1 MKHHVAKAKNGVTVY
16 VNLIGSQ
23 ASESIAQ
30 HPYLLGLVKE
40 LLQKTRLSGQR
51 LYFDKDMG
59 RPVGSGNVVETSDKD
74 TILYAQ
80 ALKSETYKR
89 FVKNGK
95 PLSTQHITVIL
106 ARDDD
111 GSYELI
117 DTWVGPMRPPHPGT
131 PDETKASRLYWD
143 SHAFVLDREP
153 IKLRTLTKTC
163 PY

>member
-1 MKHHVAKAKNGVTVY
+1 MNHPIAQAKNGVTVY

-23 ASESIAQ
+23 AAESIAQ

-40 LLQKTRLSGQR
+40 LLQKTSLTGPEA
-51 LYFDKDMG
+51 YFDRDMG
-59 RPVGSGNVVETSDKD
+59 RPVGSANVVETSPKD

-80 ALKSETYKR
+80 ALHDESYKR

-95 PLSTQHITVIL
+95 PLSTQHISVVL
-106 ARDDD
+106 HRDDT
-111 GSYELI
+111 GNYELI
-117 DTWVGPMRPPHPGT
+117 NTWVGPLRPPHPGT
-131 PDETKASRLYWD
+131 GSETKASRTYWD
-143 SHAFVLDREP
+143 NHAFVLDREP

>member
-1 MKHHVAKAKNGVTVY
+1 MKHPVAKAKNDVTVY

-40 LLQKTRLSGQR
+40 TLQKTNLTGPR

-59 RPVGSGNVVETSDKD
+59 RPIGSGNVVETSEKD

-80 ALKSETYKR
+80 ALKGEVYKR
-89 FVKNGK
+89 YVKNGR
-95 PLSTQHITVIL
+95 PQPTQHITIIL
-106 ARDDD
+106 SRDDE
-111 GSYELI
+111 GNYELI
-117 DTWVGPMRPPHPGT
+117 DTWVGQKRPPHPGT
-131 PDETKASRLYWD
+131 SDETKASRLYWTN
-143 SHAFVLDREP
+143 HAFVLDREP

>member
-1 MKHHVAKAKNGVTVY
+1 MKHPIAQAKNDVTVY

-23 ASESIAQ
+23 AAASIAQ

-40 LLQKTRLSGQR
+40 LLQETKLTGPR
-51 LYFDKDMG
+51 LYFDRDMG
-59 RPVGSGNVVETSDKD
+59 RPVGSANVVETSDKD

-80 ALKSETYKR
+80 ALHGELYKR

-95 PLSTQHITVIL
+95 PLSTRHISVL
-106 ARDDD
+106 LSRDDD
-111 GSYELI
+111 GSYELL
-117 DTWVGPMRPPHPGT
+117 DAWVGPLRPPHPGT
-131 PDETKASRLYWD
+131 EDETKAGRDYWD

-153 IKLRTLTKTC
+153 IKLRTLTKNC

>member
-1 MKHHVAKAKNGVTVY
+1 MKHPVATSKNGATVY

-40 LLQKTRLSGQR
+40 LLQRTRLAGPH

-80 ALKSETYKR
+80 AVKGEMYKR

-95 PLSTQHITVIL
+95 PEATQHITVIL
-106 ARDDD
+106 DRDDD
-111 GSYELI
+111 GGYELI

-131 PDETKASRLYWD
+131 PHETKAGRVYW
-143 SHAFVLDREP
+143 STHAFVLDCEP